1 MMWCNAYTET
11 YGVVIP
17 TRKFI
22 PKFIK
27 IIMTLALIECD
38 VSQVSFYLP
47 REKKLIQSR
56 LRIEYQMLHAK

>member
-1 MMWCNAYTET
+1 M
-11 YGVVIP
+11 VIP